1 MNKPFAIDIDDVLGN
16 LSEVMN
22 PVLNR
27 RFNKQI
33 PIEAWSTFE
42 ISGLYGITVEQFLE
56 VIIEEKL
63 LEKMRPYP
71 GVKEA
76 LRRIKTSGRDVVLV
90 TSRGYHPIG
99 EELTE
104 KWLNQDDLYSDDLII
119 VPEGLSKAQAVVGRY
134 PEGFEIMVDDYPPN
148 LDKMKEAGLVN
159 TVYLIDKPWNQDR
172 QEFAMGRN
180 RFHSLVD
187 ALSYHFQ
194 LERTVDFTVA

>member
-1 MNKPFAIDIDDVLGN
+1 MKKPFAIDVDDVLGN

-33 PIEAWSTFE
+33 PVAAWSTFN

-63 LEKMRPYP
+63 LEQMQPYP

-90 TSRGYHPIG
+90 TSRGYHPVG
-99 EELTE
+99 QKLTE
-104 KWLNQDDLYSDDLII
+104 TWLNQHDLYSDGLII

-134 PEGFEIMVDDYPPN
+134 PKGFEIMVDDYPPN
-148 LDKMKEAGLVN
+148 LDKMKAAGLVDE
-159 TVYLIDKPWNQDR
+159 VYLIDKPWNQDR
-172 QEFAMGRN
+172 PEFVMGHN
-180 RFHSLVD
+180 RFLSLVD
-187 ALSYHFQ
+187 ALRHHFH
-194 LERTVDFTVA
+194 LEKGLDFAVA